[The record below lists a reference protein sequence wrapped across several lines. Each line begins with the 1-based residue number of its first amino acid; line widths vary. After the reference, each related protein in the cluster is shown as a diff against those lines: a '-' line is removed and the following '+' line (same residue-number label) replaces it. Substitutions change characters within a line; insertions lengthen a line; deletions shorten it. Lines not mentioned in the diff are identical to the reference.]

1 MVIYPTDPI
10 GKTSTDWVLQG
21 IANCQG
27 RSPEAPEAH
36 KPVPSYF
43 LTMWVWQANHSYW
56 KINMVWEMVSRIHIP
71 WHHKPIDGYKPTFGR
86 FKPYCSAI
94 IGEFETHSEQ
104 SGYQKPKISFIP
116 KMESKWGAI
125 NGHSPQ
131 NSLIYVMLL
140 WCRATD
146 LLQWWEKTTPSCRN
160 CLFYVN
166 PIGIDRKCICKLCPI
181 LGGPLF
187 LECHANHT
195 STVSNQ
201 FPKGQ
206 SY

>member
-1 MVIYPTDPI
+1 
-10 GKTSTDWVLQG
+10 
-21 IANCQG
+21 
-27 RSPEAPEAH
+27 
-36 KPVPSYF
+36 
-43 LTMWVWQANHSYW
+43 
-56 KINMVWEMVSRIHIP
+56 
-71 WHHKPIDGYKPTFGR
+71 
-86 FKPYCSAI
+86 
-94 IGEFETHSEQ
+94 
-104 SGYQKPKISFIP
+104 
-116 KMESKWGAI
+116 MESKWGAF